1 MTTFTFT
8 RQFHGFGSPKTTV
21 EFEAD
26 QLEDVLENF
35 TDFLRGCGYHI
46 DGHLEVTETYAPR
59 ERCDSEPEQYQD
71 DLDDLDSIFNKTKSV
86 IK

>member
-46 DGHLEVTETYAPR
+46 DGHLEVAETYTPR
-59 ERCDSEPEQYQD
+59 ERCDSERYDESDQKE
-71 DLDDLDSIFNKTKSV
+71 DLDIYTERLFAKK
-86 IK
+86 